1 MNPMKISRR
10 EMLAVLGSASL
21 AAVVKASPN
30 RPEDPPGKS
39 QYAERVLSRKP
50 VGYWR
55 LQEKEGKVAHD
66 SSPHKRDGMYHGHP
80 AYHQPGPATGQFAV
94 GFDGKKTYV
103 EIPSHADFSV
113 PTHKQGMTVEAWM
126 QPERLEFPG
135 ESKDPYV
142 MWLGKG
148 EKDRQEWAFR
158 FYSDKSPDR
167 PNRLS
172 AYIFNASGGLG
183 AGAYDQKAISPRREK
198 KHEHAWLHVV
208 ACYDP
213 GSKDDPKAGVT
224 LYVNGRR
231 VQGPPSKGTLYRSY
245 DIVPQAGSAPLR
257 LGTRDL
263 HSFFIGRL
271 AEVAIYPRVLTAEEI
286 RETHKLGGETD
297 NSRSF

>member
-1 MNPMKISRR
+1 
-10 EMLAVLGSASL
+10 
-21 AAVVKASPN
+21 
-30 RPEDPPGKS
+30 
-39 QYAERVLSRKP
+39 VLSLKP

-55 LQEKEGKVAHD
+55 LQEKDGKVAHD
-66 SSPHKRDGMYHGHP
+66 SSPYKRHGVYYGHP
-80 AYHQPGPATGQFAV
+80 TYHQSGPAAGEFAV

-103 EIPSHADFSV
+103 EIPCHADFSV

-126 QPERLEFPG
+126 QPERLDFPG

-148 EKDRQEWAFR
+148 EKDRHEWAFR

-172 AYIFNASGGLG
+172 AYVFNASGGLG
-183 AGAYDQKAISPRREK
+183 AGAYDQKAIPP
-198 KHEHAWLHVV
+198 HEGKNERLPWIHVV

-213 GSKDDPKAGVT
+213 GTKADTKSGVT

-231 VQGPPSKGTLYRSY
+231 AQGPPSKGTLYRTY
-245 DIVPQAGSAPLR
+245 DIVPQTGSAPLR

-271 AEVAIYPRVLTAEEI
+271 AEVAIYPRELTAVEI
-286 RETHKLGGETD
+286 SANYQIIARTKE
-297 NSRSF
+297 